1 MNIVSFF
8 GWIWILTEG
17 SHDLLRATGFSGGLT
32 KTLSHSS
39 AHWLLT
45 GMSVSCVMTEGNE
58 SQHFVFNF
66 HFPHDK
72 RLTNSWICKQWWTC
86 TCLRMYPNVPSFCC
100 IEAYGICFFPIHYCW
115 GIYHFYCVYR
125 CWMHVCVCMYVCFL
139 HDCICAS
146 HFLDICFS
154 STLLYVFVKTPSS
167 QKHNLFVCVV
177 KGFATFIS
185 GNITR
190 VPFLYFAT
198 KWKGYP
204 EIWSGGGL

>member
-8 GWIWILTEG
+8 GWIWNLTEG

-100 IEAYGICFFPIHYCW
+100 IEAYGICFFPIHYCL

-125 CWMHVCVCMYVCFL
+125 CWMHVCVCVCMCVFCMIASVPHTFL
-139 HDCICAS
+139 ISVSLQHSCM
-146 HFLDICFS
+146 FLLKPHPLRNIIF
-154 STLLYVFVKTPSS
+154 
-167 QKHNLFVCVV
+167 LF
-177 KGFATFIS
+177 A
-185 GNITR
+185 
-190 VPFLYFAT
+190 
-198 KWKGYP
+198 
-204 EIWSGGGL
+204 

>member
-100 IEAYGICFFPIHYCW
+100 IEAYGICFFSHSLLLGYLSFLLCIPMLDACV
-115 GIYHFYCVYR
+115 CVY
-125 CWMHVCVCMYVCFL
+125 VCVFFAWLHLCLTLSWYLFLFNTPVCF
-139 HDCICAS
+139 C
-146 HFLDICFS
+146 
-154 STLLYVFVKTPSS
+154 
-167 QKHNLFVCVV
+167 
-177 KGFATFIS
+177 
-185 GNITR
+185 
-190 VPFLYFAT
+190 
-198 KWKGYP
+198 
-204 EIWSGGGL
+204 